1 MDNSRRFIPYVA
13 IAAAGV
19 AGAALALGGAY
30 AAGTLDR
37 ESTVSVREV
46 TVESTAEPT
55 RFQTP
60 GKSLTIAETYR
71 RSAPGVVQITATAN
85 QTDPFGGSESQRA
98 LGSGFVIDK
107 AGHIVTNYH
116 VVEGA
121 GSIEVTFSND
131 ASIKATRRRHRSLH
145 RPRRAQ
151 GGRDRARAHPVASRR
166 LGRRPGR
173 RPGRRDRQPVRPQP
187 DGHGRDRQ
195 RAPAPDHRA
204 ERLRDRPR
212 HPDRRA
218 DQPRQLRAARCSTPA
233 AR

>member
-98 LGSGFVIDK
+98 LGSGFVVDK

-116 VVEGA
+116 VIEGA
-121 GSIEVTFSND
+121 GADRGQLLEQREH
-131 ASIKATRRRHRSLH
+131 RRRRRGHRSLE
-145 RPRRAQ
+145 RPGRAQ
-151 GGRDRARAHPVASRR
+151 GRR
-166 LGRRPGR
+166 EL
-173 RPGRRDRQPVRPQP
+173 
-187 DGHGRDRQ
+187 
-195 RAPAPDHRA
+195 
-204 ERLRDRPR
+204 
-212 HPDRRA
+212 
-218 DQPRQLRAARCSTPA
+218 AAR
-233 AR
+233 